1 LTFSPDA
8 ESALASLTPAAWQV
22 APDAAGARQLG
33 RSYRG
38 LLKEE
43 LIRAIEH
50 AEAGLEAQ
58 VPLLRERIESL
69 DPSKRFSPALFSG
82 LSRIANAFRSE
93 SSDSVLDALQW
104 LCSVSRKDL
113 LDSRF
118 RLGSILEEHWEEP
131 FVAEIRKPPTDQH
144 QEGDTRVQP
153 LLETDLSIVD
163 TVYSNALQLIE
174 EADTDMHAEVIEHV
188 TRCKLFQGGGIAALS
203 SPRVFGAIYIRL
215 PEDGVALGPYLIE
228 HIIHETSHLALNA
241 LMAHDPLL
249 ENPQAI
255 HSAPIR
261 PDPRPLYQ
269 VLHGTFVLA
278 RNQRVLGRLARS
290 RPQEFPLAEGFA
302 RSGEAYA
309 RGLDTLG
316 EQAAWTPF
324 GSDFFASF
332 PDPET
337 GRTSD
342 PSST

>member
-1 LTFSPDA
+1 MTFSPDA
-8 ESALASLTPAAWQV
+8 ESALASLNPGARQV

-38 LLKEE
+38 LLKQE

-58 VPLLRERIESL
+58 VPLLHERIESL

-104 LCSVSRKDL
+104 LCSMSRKDL

-131 FVAEIRKPPTDQH
+131 FVAEIRKPPTDRH
-144 QEGDTRVQP
+144 REGDTQVQP

-174 EADTDMHAEVIEHV
+174 EADADMYAEVIEHV

-203 SPRVFGAIYIRL
+203 SPRVFGAIYVRL

-241 LMAHDPLL
+241 LMAHDPPAGKPSGDSLGADSTR
-249 ENPQAI
+249 P
-255 HSAPIR
+255 APSVPGASRHVRAPGRKSSPSPKASRARAR
-261 PDPRPLYQ
+261 P
-269 VLHGTFVLA
+269 T
-278 RNQRVLGRLARS
+278 
-290 RPQEFPLAEGFA
+290 
-302 RSGEAYA
+302 
-309 RGLDTLG
+309 RGD
-316 EQAAWTPF
+316 WTPWANRPR
-324 GSDFFASF
+324 GPHSV
-332 PDPET
+332 
-337 GRTSD
+337 RTLTQRE
-342 PSST
+342 PSSPTISWTTMED

>member
-1 LTFSPDA
+1 MTFSPDA
-8 ESALASLTPAAWQV
+8 ESALASLNPGARQV

-38 LLKEE
+38 LLKQE

-58 VPLLRERIESL
+58 VPLLHERIESL

-104 LCSVSRKDL
+104 LCSMSRKDL

-131 FVAEIRKPPTDQH
+131 FVAEIRKPPTDRH
-144 QEGDTRVQP
+144 REGDTQVQP

-174 EADTDMHAEVIEHV
+174 EADADMYAEIVEYV

-203 SPRVFGAIYIRL
+203 SPRVFGAIYVRL
-215 PEDGVALGPYLIE
+215 PEHGVALGPYLIE

-241 LMAHDPLL
+241 LMAHAPPAGKPPGDSLGADSTRPAPSVPGASRHVRARAKPTRPWPSCPLPAARVPPRRRL
-249 ENPQAI
+249 RALGRGLRAGTGHPGPTGRVD
-255 HSAPIR
+255 PIR
-261 PDPRPLYQ
+261 
-269 VLHGTFVLA
+269 F
-278 RNQRVLGRLARS
+278 
-290 RPQEFPLAEGFA
+290 
-302 RSGEAYA
+302 
-309 RGLDTLG
+309 GL
-316 EQAAWTPF
+316 
-324 GSDFFASF
+324 
-332 PDPET
+332 
-337 GRTSD
+337 
-342 PSST
+342 